1 MSETGP
7 QTYANHVRWDPAY
20 HFFAGGVLL
29 VNVLVHL
36 FWVFRAPGFPTIWG
50 LLVAASLVVVLLKLR
65 VYPLKA
71 QDRVI
76 RLEERIRLDSLAGE
90 PLRARLGEL
99 TVRQLVALRF
109 ASDEELPALAHK
121 TLTQNLE
128 PKAIKQCIVNWRGDY
143 HRV

>member
-7 QTYANHVRWDPAY
+7 QTYANHARWDPAY

-36 FWVFRAPGFPTIWG
+36 FWVFRAPGFPTVWG

-76 RLEERIRLDSLAGE
+76 RLEERIRLNSLAGE

-109 ASDEELPALAHK
+109 ASDDEVTSLA
-121 TLTQNLE
+121 QQ
-128 PKAIKQCIVNWRGDY
+128 AIDEKLSEADIKKRIKLWRPDTY
-143 HRV
+143 RV